1 MRVEGRVF
9 RSGKWRVIEV
19 PALNVSTQGQ
29 TKDEAYEMIA
39 DAIEMLVNVRG
50 FRVKVIRRSGSSFE
64 ITSTDPARLLAL
76 LLQRQRQA
84 HGLSLKD
91 VADRLGMRSR
101 NAYARYEQARSVP
114 TLPKLEELL
123 KAVNPDA
130 ELLVRVTEE
139 QAG

>member
-1 MRVEGRVF
+1 MRLDGRVF
-9 RSGKWRVIEV
+9 RSGKWWAIEV
-19 PALNVSTQGQ
+19 PVLNLSTQGQ
-29 TKDEAYEMIA
+29 TKNEAYQMVA

-50 FRVKVIRRSGSSFE
+50 FRVTVIRHSGSRFE
-64 ITSTDPARLLAL
+64 ITSTDPAQLFAL
-76 LLQRQRQA
+76 LLKRQRRAQ
-84 HGLSLKD
+84 GLSLKD

-130 ELLVRVTEE
+130 ELLVTVTGVR
-139 QAG
+139 AR